1 MARAE
6 FIWQTPARSR
16 PPSPVAS
23 HRGVVVRHLSVGEPC
38 PLDATPVSRTHC
50 STCPSFISFRSSEGV
65 AVVGCSWGEDIA
77 AWLRS
82 EMGVNRTR
90 PARPTRPTRPR
101 APKRRQR
108 FAPGPSFG
116 LFLAALGVGIALSA
130 LEPAD

>member
-1 MARAE
+1 M
-6 FIWQTPARSR
+6 
-16 PPSPVAS
+16 
-23 HRGVVVRHLSVGEPC
+23 RHLSVGEPC
-38 PLDATPVSRTHC
+38 PIDATPVGRTHC

-82 EMGVNRTR
+82 EMTVNRTR
-90 PARPTRPTRPR
+90 PARPTRPR

-108 FAPGPSFG
+108 FAAGTSLG
-116 LFLAALGVGIALSA
+116 LFLAALGLGIALSA